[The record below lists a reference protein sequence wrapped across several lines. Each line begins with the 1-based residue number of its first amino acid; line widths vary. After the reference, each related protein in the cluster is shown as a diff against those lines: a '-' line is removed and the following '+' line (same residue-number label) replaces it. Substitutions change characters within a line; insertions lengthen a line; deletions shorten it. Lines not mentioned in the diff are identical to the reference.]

1 MKTNRLHAGAIGL
14 AICAI
19 ATVLPAAAQSQV
31 QYNRSELHKMM
42 REASTA
48 DQFRTLANWFR
59 GEEAALR
66 GKAQAERLDYER
78 YKTTVR
84 TKAPTRADN
93 ARSMADHYSYK
104 ADKMAALAAGYET
117 QLARLDPSY
126 RPVTTTA
133 SALAG
138 TACPA
143 SSRSAQN

>member
-1 MKTNRLHAGAIGL
+1 MKSNRFSCLRVAAL
-14 AICAI
+14 AVCVVGMA
-19 ATVLPAAAQSQV
+19 LPAKAQSH
-31 QYNRSELHKMM
+31 YSSSELRQMM